1 MLKFN
6 LSEPIGSYKGFPV
19 FFVKQKQF
27 KKLPTCKDRIYGV
40 YTGDYNRCPLIK
52 GTTIIGYIDGDG
64 HLLEDSLNIELD
76 TSWFSETVE
85 VEVEVPKAKVEEKKK
100 VEEKPKAEVD
110 IENDPDKRIAQLMI
124 GIDDYLQEVA
134 AIDWDKKIRRAF

>member
-6 LSEPIGSYKGFPV
+6 LSEPIGTYSGIPV

-64 HLLEDSLNIELD
+64 HLLENNLNIELD
-76 TSWFSETVE
+76 ASWFSEE
-85 VEVEVPKAKVEEKKK
+85 VVVKAKVEEKVKEK
-100 VEEKPKAEVD
+100 PKPKAEVD
-110 IENDPDKRIAQLMI
+110 IENDPDKRIAQLMK

>member
-6 LSEPIGSYKGFPV
+6 LSEPIGTYSGIPV

-64 HLLEDSLNIELD
+64 HLLENNLNIELD
-76 TSWFSETVE
+76 ASWFSEE
-85 VEVEVPKAKVEEKKK
+85 VVVEVPKAKVEEKPKPKPKK
-100 VEEKPKAEVD
+100 VEVD
-110 IENDPDKRIAQLMI
+110 IENDPDKRIAQLMK

>member
-6 LSEPIGSYKGFPV
+6 LSEPIGTYSGIPV

-64 HLLEDSLNIELD
+64 HLLEDNLNIELD
-76 TSWFSETVE
+76 ASWFSETVE
-85 VEVEVPKAKVEEKKK
+85 EVVVEVPKAKAKVK
-100 VEEKPKAEVD
+100 VEEKPKVEVD
-110 IENDPDKRIAQLMI
+110 IENDPDKRIAQLMK